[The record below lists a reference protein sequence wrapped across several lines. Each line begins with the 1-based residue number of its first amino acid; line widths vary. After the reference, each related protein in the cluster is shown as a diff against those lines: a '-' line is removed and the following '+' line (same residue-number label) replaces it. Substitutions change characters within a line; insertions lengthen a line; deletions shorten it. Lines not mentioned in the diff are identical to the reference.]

1 MDEFSNTDDDVF
13 LVRTRRMIDRGA
25 LLSRY
30 SRTATLDIR
39 ELYQKEFEN
48 DERRGTE
55 FYKKVF
61 IEYGDESV
69 SELVTAQLAIQNVS
83 NVVSKR
89 IEEVRVGLSFL
100 EKSSR
105 YVRYDRKVDGNFL
118 FARPEKIGISG
129 QVAAEY
135 TEVCN
140 LLFSTYAELYEP
152 MLETIRKMYPI
163 DEMDFLS
170 PELKKNFPYGSLTEK
185 DKTIA
190 KKSYDSSVRARSLD
204 DLRFLLPAST
214 LTNIGVS
221 GNGRSYIELIRKLKH
236 SGDIESESL
245 AGKIYSELLKEFP
258 GLIENSMSTR
268 SEEIAS
274 YEDEVARLTAME
286 LHGKVPEELVHLAF
300 SDDRKMALDRV
311 ITLLLYQNG
320 GSLQSL
326 AEIIKSMDSAEK
338 SGLISRMAQ
347 LRTNRKMK
355 PPRAFE
361 SVNFLFEVNTNYG
374 AFRDL
379 QRHRFLSIIRNPL
392 SVSYGYDFPE
402 IIGIV
407 EEYRSKFRFAMDRAK
422 EVYEMIRQKYGPNLA
437 QYVVPYAFRYPI
449 TVGSNLR
456 EITYFIELRSTP
468 QAHYDLR
475 KISMY
480 MYKLVKAA
488 HPELSEII
496 RFADMNRYELGR
508 IRAEERKERKLLDIG
523 KA

>member
-39 ELYQKEFEN
+39 ELYRKEFEN

-69 SELVTAQLAIQNVS
+69 SELVTAQMAIQNVS

-105 YVRYDRKVDGNFL
+105 YVRYDRKVDGNYL

-163 DEMDFLS
+163 EEMDFLS
-170 PELKKNFPYGSLTEK
+170 PELKKNLPYGNLTEK
-185 DKTIA
+185 DRTIA

-236 SGDIESESL
+236 SGDIESEAL
-245 AGKIYSELLKEFP
+245 ARKIYSELLKEFP
-258 GLIENSMSTR
+258 GLIENSMSAR
-268 SEEIAS
+268 SEEIAR
-274 YEDEVARLTAME
+274 YEDEVARITAME

-300 SDDRKMALDRV
+300 SDDRKD
-311 ITLLLYQNG
+311 
-320 GSLQSL
+320 
-326 AEIIKSMDSAEK
+326 
-338 SGLISRMAQ
+338 
-347 LRTNRKMK
+347 
-355 PPRAFE
+355 
-361 SVNFLFEVNTNYG
+361 
-374 AFRDL
+374 
-379 QRHRFLSIIRNPL
+379 
-392 SVSYGYDFPE
+392 
-402 IIGIV
+402 
-407 EEYRSKFRFAMDRAK
+407 AK
-422 EVYEMIRQKYGPNLA
+422 TR
-437 QYVVPYAFRYPI
+437 
-449 TVGSNLR
+449 
-456 EITYFIELRSTP
+456 
-468 QAHYDLR
+468 
-475 KISMY
+475 
-480 MYKLVKAA
+480 
-488 HPELSEII
+488 
-496 RFADMNRYELGR
+496 
-508 IRAEERKERKLLDIG
+508 
-523 KA
+523 